1 MKSKGSIMACLILF
15 SFTITTFFNTETI
28 SAFSNQVIQRGATGD
43 DVVELQARLQYNGYY
58 NGKIDGVYGW
68 GTYWAVR
75 NFQDQF
81 GLKEVD
87 GLVGAK
93 TKQTLIC
100 KSKYYREYVMEQ
112 LNKGNTF
119 THYGKIPLK
128 YQTKPSKAATQ
139 KARQQAEARQKQ
151 PAEKTTQQQP
161 KANANKQQ
169 NNTPAKARKQPAEK
183 TTQQQPKANA
193 NKQQNNT
200 PAKARKQDA
209 VAANMPAGF
218 SNNDIRLLAQAVYGE
233 ARGEPYEGQVAIAA
247 VILNRL
253 NSPLFPN
260 SVAGVIF
267 EPLAFTAVADGQ
279 IYMQPNETARKAVLD
294 AINGWD
300 PSEEA
305 LYYFNPDTATSPWI
319 WGRPQIKRI
328 GKHIFCE

>member
-15 SFTITTFFNTETI
+15 SFTITTFINTETI

-151 PAEKTTQQQP
+151 PAEKTTQ
-161 KANANKQQ
+161 K
-169 NNTPAKARKQPAEK
+169 
-183 TTQQQPKANA
+183 PKANA

-209 VAANMPAGF
+209 VAANMPGGF

-279 IYMQPNETARKAVLD
+279 IYMQPNETAREAVLD
-294 AINGWD
+294 AINGWGHQRKHFTT
-300 PSEEA
+300 
-305 LYYFNPDTATSPWI
+305 LI
-319 WGRPQIKRI
+319 RI
-328 GKHIFCE
+328 RLQVRGFGGVRRLKESVNTFSVSSRYEKA

>member
-15 SFTITTFFNTETI
+15 SFTITTFINTETI

-169 NNTPAKARKQPAEK
+169 NNTPAKARKQ
-183 TTQQQPKANA
+183 
-193 NKQQNNT
+193 
-200 PAKARKQDA
+200 DA
-209 VAANMPAGF
+209 VAANMPGGF

>member
-15 SFTITTFFNTETI
+15 SFTIMTFINTETI

-93 TKQTLIC
+93 TKQTLIS

-128 YQTKPSKAATQ
+128 YQTKPSKAAMQ

-151 PAEKTTQQQP
+151 PAEKTTQQP
-161 KANANKQQ
+161 K
-169 NNTPAKARKQPAEK
+169 
-183 TTQQQPKANA
+183 A

-209 VAANMPAGF
+209 VAANMPGGF
-218 SNNDIRLLAQAVYGE
+218 SNNDIRLLSQAVYGE

-279 IYMQPNETARKAVLD
+279 IYMQPNETAREAVLD

-305 LYYFNPDTATSPWI
+305 LYYFNPDTATSAWI

>member
-15 SFTITTFFNTETI
+15 SFTITTFINTETI

-151 PAEKTTQQQP
+151 PAEKTTQQ
-161 KANANKQQ
+161 
-169 NNTPAKARKQPAEK
+169 
-183 TTQQQPKANA
+183 PKANA

-209 VAANMPAGF
+209 VAANMPGGF

-267 EPLAFTAVADGQ
+267 EPLAFTAVSDGQ
-279 IYMQPNETARKAVLD
+279 IYMQPNETAREAVLD

>member
-1 MKSKGSIMACLILF
+1 MKSKGTIMACLILF
-15 SFTITTFFNTETI
+15 SFTITTFINTETI

-43 DVVELQARLQYNGYY
+43 DVIELQARLQYNGYY

-93 TKQTLIC
+93 TKQTLIS

-112 LNKGNTF
+112 LQKGNTF

-128 YQTKPSKAATQ
+128 HQTKPSKAATQ

-151 PAEKTTQQQP
+151 PAEKTTQQP
-161 KANANKQQ
+161 KADKQQ
-169 NNTPAKARKQPAEK
+169 NNTPAK
-183 TTQQQPKANA
+183 T
-193 NKQQNNT
+193 
-200 PAKARKQDA
+200 RKQDA
-209 VAANMPAGF
+209 VAANMPGGF
-218 SNNDIRLLAQAVYGE
+218 SNNDIRLLSQAVYGE
-233 ARGEPYEGQVAIAA
+233 ARGEPYEGQVAVAA

-260 SVAGVIF
+260 SVAGIIF

-279 IYMQPNETARKAVLD
+279 IYMQPNETAREAVLD

-300 PSEEA
+300 PTEEA
-305 LYYFNPDTATSPWI
+305 LYYFNPDTATSAWI

>member
-15 SFTITTFFNTETI
+15 SFTITTFINTETI

-93 TKQTLIC
+93 TKQTLIS

-151 PAEKTTQQQP
+151 PAEKTTQQP
-161 KANANKQQ
+161 KANKQQ
-169 NNTPAKARKQPAEK
+169 NNTPE
-183 TTQQQPKANA
+183 
-193 NKQQNNT
+193 
-200 PAKARKQDA
+200 KARKQDA
-209 VAANMPAGF
+209 VAANMPGGF
-218 SNNDIRLLAQAVYGE
+218 SNNDIRLLSQAVYGE

-279 IYMQPNETARKAVLD
+279 IYMQPNETAREAVLD

-305 LYYFNPDTATSPWI
+305 LYYFNPDTATSAWI

>member
-15 SFTITTFFNTETI
+15 SFTITTFINTETI
-28 SAFSNQVIQRGATGD
+28 DAFSNQVIQRGATGD

-93 TKQTLIC
+93 TKQTLIS
-100 KSKYYREYVMEQ
+100 KSKYYREYVMQQ
-112 LNKGNTF
+112 LQKGNTF

-151 PAEKTTQQQP
+151 PAEKTTQQP
-161 KANANKQQ
+161 K
-169 NNTPAKARKQPAEK
+169 
-183 TTQQQPKANA
+183 A

-209 VAANMPAGF
+209 VAANMPGGF
-218 SNNDIRLLAQAVYGE
+218 SNNDIRLLSQAVYGE

-279 IYMQPNETARKAVLD
+279 IYMQPNETAREAVLD